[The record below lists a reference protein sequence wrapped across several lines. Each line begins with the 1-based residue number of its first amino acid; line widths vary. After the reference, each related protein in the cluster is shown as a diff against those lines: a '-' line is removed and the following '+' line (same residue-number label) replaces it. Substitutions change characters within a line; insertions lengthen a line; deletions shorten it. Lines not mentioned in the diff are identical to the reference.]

1 MTPTKAVE
9 SRQNAA
15 LNKQYR
21 FAHGVDTFRAMIDR
35 GVFSY
40 AEAVTVPRIYYNRIK
55 FNRMDGRQQAEYEK
69 RLKETK
75 TEYRLIYKAD
85 SELSVNVPKL
95 VFDYFQGL
103 NA

>member
-1 MTPTKAVE
+1 MSLTKAME
-9 SRQNAA
+9 SRQSAA
-15 LNKQYR
+15 LDKQYR

-35 GVFSY
+35 GVFSH
-40 AEAVTVPRIYYNRIK
+40 AEAVTVPRIYYNRVK
-55 FNRMDGRQQAEYEK
+55 FNRMDGKQQAEYER

-85 SELSVNVPKL
+85 SGLSVNVPKL

-103 NA
+103 NS